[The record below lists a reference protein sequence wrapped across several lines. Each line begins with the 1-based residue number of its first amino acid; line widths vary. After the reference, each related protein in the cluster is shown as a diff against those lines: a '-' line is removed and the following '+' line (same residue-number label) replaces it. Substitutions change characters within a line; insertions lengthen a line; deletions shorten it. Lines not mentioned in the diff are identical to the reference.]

1 MKNNFAVT
9 LKEITPELLVT
20 LLKIHH
26 YKTVLMKLCN
36 ILPICFIFFLHACT
50 PASKIENE
58 WTAPTQ
64 KTDSTKVFQKILFV
78 ALLRDDAAR
87 RIAEDK
93 LVTEVKGRGV
103 ASYSY
108 LKTIDTRST
117 ESVVA
122 DKLRQD
128 GFDGVIVM
136 RLTTVD
142 KNAIYVPGNY
152 PSYYNSW
159 YGYYSSTYP
168 RFNDPGYSSQG
179 GIYHV
184 EVNVYSL
191 EKNKLLWTGI
201 TSAVNTTDTNK
212 MIDNIIASV
221 KQKMKSQGLIK

>member
-1 MKNNFAVT
+1 MKKNAIDF
-9 LKEITPELLVT
+9 IISSLLILT
-20 LLKIHH
+20 NLN
-26 YKTVLMKLCN
+26 YKNMFMKFCYV
-36 ILPICFIFFLHACT
+36 IPICFIILLQACV

-64 KTDSTKVFQKILFV
+64 KTDSTKVFQKILFA
-78 ALLRDDAAR
+78 ALLKDDATR

-93 LVTEVKGRGV
+93 LVAEVKGRGV
-103 ASYSY
+103 ASYTY
-108 LKTIDTRST
+108 LRSIDTRSS
-117 ESVVA
+117 ESVIA

-128 GFDGVIVM
+128 GFDGVVVM

-142 KNAIYVPGNY
+142 KNAAYVPGNY

-168 RFNDPGYSSQG
+168 RFNDPSYSSSG
-179 GIYHV
+179 RIYHV

-221 KQKMKSQGLIK
+221 KQKMKSQGLIKQ